1 MSNELF
7 TDVVTLFNHYDSGW
21 IKTILKNVQWT
32 EKQEKNSN
40 DDGIFYISKYVDI
53 TIPYM
58 AGYIES
64 QKYKGKGFTFGLN
77 NLDFIVYDEI
87 PEDITDSKSLQE
99 LKSKYNVYTIYGF
112 SDNTY
117 RKHLK
122 HWRVIAK

>member
-7 TDVVTLFNHYDSGW
+7 TDIVTLFNHYDSGW

-53 TIPYM
+53 TIPYTD
-58 AGYIES
+58 GYIEPH
-64 QKYKGKGFTFGLN
+64 KYKGKGFTFGLN
-77 NLDFIVYDEI
+77 NLDFIIYDEI
-87 PEDITDSKSLQE
+87 PEHITDSKSLQE
-99 LKSKYNVYTIYGF
+99 LKSKYNVYTICGF

-122 HWRVIAK
+122 HWSVIVK